1 MEFQQQDRSPQ
12 TMKNAESFVDK
23 ESKVKSKPKAK
34 KTKKASGGTN
44 IQTRIQQVIQD
55 SNIKK
60 KPSNESASAEQ
71 LIPLQNQL
79 SEEIH

>member
-1 MEFQQQDRSPQ
+1 MA
-12 TMKNAESFVDK
+12 N
-23 ESKVKSKPKAK
+23 ESKVKSKPKVK
-34 KTKKASGGTN
+34 KVKKGSGGNN

-60 KPSNESASAEQ
+60 KLSNESSSAEQ
-71 LIPLQNQL
+71 LIPLQNTL